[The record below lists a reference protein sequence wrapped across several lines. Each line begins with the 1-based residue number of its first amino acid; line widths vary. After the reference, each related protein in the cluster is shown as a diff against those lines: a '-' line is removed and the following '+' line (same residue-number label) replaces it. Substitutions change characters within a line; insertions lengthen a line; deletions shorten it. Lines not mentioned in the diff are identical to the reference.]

1 MCVDHLESVFHFLYF
16 SLPLAFIFR
25 DLQDTWGYPKTWDNM
40 HLKYCNLGQFET
52 IETLIFIR
60 S

>member
-25 DLQDTWGYPKTWDNM
+25 DLQDVGAI
-40 HLKYCNLGQFET
+40 LKSLVEIIGKYLS
-52 IETLIFIR
+52 IFL
-60 S
+60 SL